1 MNESELETSGAEN
14 TPESLV
20 QQAQTID
27 ELKEVLLKIGSIEG
41 TERTYEPVE
50 IINYIDGVMEKKTDI
65 HFITRKYGIR
75 NKVRELLGLPI
86 PKLQ

>member
-1 MNESELETSGAEN
+1 MEKPDFEN
-14 TPESLV
+14 GEEKNLPESLV
-20 QQAQTID
+20 QQTQTID
-27 ELKEVLLKIGSIEG
+27 ELKEVLLKIGSVEG

-86 PKLQ
+86 PNL